1 MTNKIL
7 KTTEYTMFK
16 FIKGNRPIN
25 YTHVGNLVNSIK
37 EKDLAMPIIVDQ
49 DMNVVDGQ
57 HRLKAYEILSKP
69 VTYIVKKDFNLADI
83 RQVNSVQKNWTP
95 LTYMNSFAQLGVEDY
110 VYLEWF
116 YRTYKFG
123 INECC
128 QMLDGGAQR
137 SAKHT
142 VEFKEGKFKIK
153 NLEQGKLIA
162 KRINKIGEYFE
173 HYKKRTF
180 VTAMIFAIREKDF
193 AWTRFEQKL
202 ENFSSILKN
211 QGSRH
216 DFLVNIE
223 KLYNHKTSIDKR
235 IRFNLNLKA

>member
-7 KTTEYTMFK
+7 KTTGYSLFT

-25 YTHVGNLVNSIK
+25 YTHVGNLVASIK

-49 DMNVVDGQ
+49 NMNVVDGQ

-69 VTYIVKKDFNLADI
+69 VTYIIKKDFNLADI

-95 LTYMNSFAQLGVEDY
+95 LTYMNSFAQLGIEDY

-137 SAKHT
+137 SSKHNS
-142 VEFKEGKFKIK
+142 EFKEGKFKIK
-153 NLEQGKLIA
+153 NLEQGKLMA

-223 KLYNHKTSIDKR
+223 KLYNHKTSVNKR

>member
-7 KTTEYTMFK
+7 KTTEYAMFK

-83 RQVNSVQKNWTP
+83 RQVNSVQKYWTP

-110 VYLEWF
+110 VYL
-116 YRTYKFG
+116 
-123 INECC
+123 
-128 QMLDGGAQR
+128 
-137 SAKHT
+137 
-142 VEFKEGKFKIK
+142 
-153 NLEQGKLIA
+153 
-162 KRINKIGEYFE
+162 
-173 HYKKRTF
+173 
-180 VTAMIFAIREKDF
+180 
-193 AWTRFEQKL
+193 
-202 ENFSSILKN
+202 
-211 QGSRH
+211 
-216 DFLVNIE
+216 
-223 KLYNHKTSIDKR
+223 
-235 IRFNLNLKA
+235 